1 VSLKHIIYWCVSAGL
16 LLNIIYTFF
25 YQRDLELIVAGAP
38 YSWYTRL
45 NFTGDVLISI
55 ASVLSY
61 VCYRKFFPLY
71 IRCCWIGIVLL
82 VFIINHEL
90 YEDFLES
97 PAIMYGPKGF
107 GTFLN
112 FGLLFFVANKDGL
125 AKVQRMLLA
134 ACVVFLVL
142 GIGNLAGLGFEFS
155 RTESLLHVREYAN
168 YLVYVYPFFFLKR
181 SGNKFI
187 TVFQYVF
194 YASMLVIVLATGS
207 RSYIIVF
214 TLVLLVKLYYTFR
227 KSLALAI
234 PVLAMVTVL
243 LTAGI
248 MYFAQSS
255 FFQSLETMT
264 TTLSERSTDDSRS
277 EQLNEFFDQYDPVN
291 FLWGVGPLGT
301 YYSSNVGGQYA
312 SIDNQFIFLGWWA
325 GIPVLSLY
333 LTFLIGSLT
342 ARNRPC
348 RSWQDRD
355 SVLCAKWCIFLWI
368 LAAAGL
374 AIWVN
379 ISCHLYYYFIS
390 ITIGLANYRD
400 QEWVDEAR

>member
-1 VSLKHIIYWCVSAGL
+1 MRLKQIIYWCVSVGL
-16 LLNIIYTFF
+16 LLNAIYTFY

-45 NFTGDVLISI
+45 NFAGDVFISV

-61 VCYRKFFPLY
+61 LCYRKFFPLY
-71 IRCCWIGIVLL
+71 IRCCWLWIVLL
-82 VFIINHEL
+82 VFIINHEV
-90 YEDFLES
+90 YEDFLNS
-97 PAIMYGPKGF
+97 PAIIYGPKGF

-112 FGLLFFVANKDGL
+112 FGILFFVANKNGF
-125 AKVQRMLLA
+125 ARVQYLLIGI
-134 ACVVFLVL
+134 CVVFLVL
-142 GIGNLAGLGFEFS
+142 GIGNLADLGFQFS
-155 RTESLLHVREYAN
+155 RTESLIRVREYAN
-168 YLVYVYPFFFLKR
+168 CLVYIFPFFFLR
-181 SGNKFI
+181 RGSSRINN
-187 TVFQYVF
+187 VFQYVM
-194 YASMLVIVLATGS
+194 YAFLLIIVLATGS

-214 TLVLLVKLYYTFR
+214 TLVLMVKLYFTFR

-234 PVLAMVTVL
+234 PVLALVTVVA
-243 LTAGI
+243 TAGI
-248 MYFAQSS
+248 TYFSQSS
-255 FFQSLETMT
+255 FFQSLDTMA
-264 TTLSERSTDDSRS
+264 TTLGERSTDDSRS
-277 EQLNEFFDQYDPVN
+277 EQLYEFFNQYDAAG

-325 GIPVLSLY
+325 GVPVLSLY
-333 LTFLIGSLT
+333 LTILIGSLT
-342 ARNRPC
+342 ARYRPG

-355 SVLCAKWCIFLWI
+355 SVISAKYCIFLWI

-390 ITIGLANYRD
+390 ITIGLANFRD
-400 QEWVDEAR
+400 PERIVEAR